1 MFVALGSIPFW
12 CVSRGVQAGASGAA
26 CQSRSRLL
34 RRRSSRRTWARRP
47 GWRTPCCRARRRT
60 RMMHRRGCA
69 TCWAWAMWAAA
80 AAARRRFLRGCLP
93 RQGRV
98 CRLEAITRTRSRLHS
113 TQCLQGYSWAVGRLR
128 PACLRPACLLRCGRS
143 IVGRLRPACLRP
155 ACLLF
160 CGRRSIRSS
169 RSTEGGWRRR
179 CRRRRCRR
187 HCPRPVGY
195 MEGLLVLVG
204 RSRRTSTRSARA
216 R

>member
-26 CQSRSRLL
+26 CRSRSRLL

-128 PACLRPACLLRCGRS
+128 PACLRPACLL
-143 IVGRLRPACLRP
+143 
-155 ACLLF
+155 F

-169 RSTEGGWRRR
+169 RSTEGGW
-179 CRRRRCRR
+179 RRRCRR